1 MSHLLNARS
10 LPRILLQCT
19 LLFRSQAE
27 DSRLCRRNPIASAS
41 RLFADFLGMKITHL
55 DEGYL
60 VLLDVVHE
68 LDYLGVI
75 CPVLRVQ
82 WDPNALG
89 QI

>member
-1 MSHLLNARS
+1 
-10 LPRILLQCT
+10 
-19 LLFRSQAE
+19 
-27 DSRLCRRNPIASAS
+27 
-41 RLFADFLGMKITHL
+41 MKILTL